1 MNVLLLSQFFS
12 TTKGGG
18 EYVFSMIAKMLAKN
32 GHNVWIITNKIENES
47 YDENLKIIFV
57 KPVIQYKGGL
67 PPTFSDNIHY
77 VVNTII
83 ASSKILKNN
92 NIDVIHSN
100 NFSPALAGSILS
112 SLFSIPH
119 VMTVHD
125 IFSMCGKNYWKKWG
139 EQTNV
144 SRLNVILAPIFEK
157 IMIKLKH
164 ECVHTV
170 SNASKD
176 DLIKFGE
183 KKPIYTIH
191 NAIDETQVVPNV
203 MNNHLQFV
211 YTGRL
216 VFYKNLEVIIKA
228 IGILK
233 RNYPTIKL
241 VIVGDGPHRKSLEE
255 LVNKLGLKYN
265 VEFLGYV
272 SHNKKMEIIAGS
284 NALLFPSLCEGFGL
298 VILEAFSQGKP
309 VLVSNLRPMSDI
321 VTNGKNGFVLDPHNE
336 TIWADY
342 IVKLIEDVDKSLE
355 MGKAGCN
362 LLVQSFNQDLMYNKI
377 LEMYN
382 SCINEKIIPNH

>member
-164 ECVHTV
+164 
-170 SNASKD
+170 
-176 DLIKFGE
+176 
-183 KKPIYTIH
+183 
-191 NAIDETQVVPNV
+191 
-203 MNNHLQFV
+203 
-211 YTGRL
+211 
-216 VFYKNLEVIIKA
+216 
-228 IGILK
+228 
-233 RNYPTIKL
+233 
-241 VIVGDGPHRKSLEE
+241 
-255 LVNKLGLKYN
+255 
-265 VEFLGYV
+265 
-272 SHNKKMEIIAGS
+272 
-284 NALLFPSLCEGFGL
+284 
-298 VILEAFSQGKP
+298 
-309 VLVSNLRPMSDI
+309 
-321 VTNGKNGFVLDPHNE
+321 
-336 TIWADY
+336 
-342 IVKLIEDVDKSLE
+342 
-355 MGKAGCN
+355 
-362 LLVQSFNQDLMYNKI
+362 
-377 LEMYN
+377 
-382 SCINEKIIPNH
+382 